1 MAVLYRLIIYS
12 YTGGDGWQK
21 GVVDAFSYV
30 KLDMDIIM
38 LYCYHLCAC
47 MGAILFHHHN

>member
-38 LYCYHLCAC
+38 LLLLSFVC
-47 MGAILFHHHN
+47 MYGSYLISSS